1 MKRNMRYAILLAAFF
16 SGSSQAQLA
25 GHSRPITVT
34 FTGVVTNSATD
45 TIRIRQ
51 SDGSFTNY
59 TGPLP
64 DFPYRDG
71 EQVSIS
77 FNTVVPTAAYYD
89 YIGQTA
95 VDGIYR
101 VELAGPNNA
110 TTSTFGRVQ
119 SVSLPGGTRVTDN
132 SGQPFGIG
140 GLSIVYNA
148 NSDSYSIDFGAPS
161 AYNQPANGVG
171 VIGLLDGPGLAYDP
185 ATQTLTRVN
194 SSCVGGSSVG
204 CATGGPGGYNF
215 RLASDTVSSGNVAVF
230 GPDPNGVGG
239 PLSAILG
246 LFDFGFTGSWNLPT
260 YGAGSPGDPVEVP
273 EPSMLF
279 LFGGGVLALAARR
292 RRRAIAA

>member
-1 MKRNMRYAILLAAFF
+1 MRHIGYAVLLAAIFPVTA
-16 SGSSQAQLA
+16 QAQLA
-25 GHSRPITVT
+25 GQSRPITVT
-34 FTGVVTNSATD
+34 FSGVVTNSATD

-51 SDGSFTNY
+51 SDGTFTNY

-101 VELAGPNNA
+101 VALVGPNNG
-110 TTSTFGRVQ
+110 TTNPFGQVR

-132 SGQPFGIG
+132 SGQPFSVG

-148 NSDSYSIDFGAPS
+148 NSDSYSIDFGAPP

-185 ATQTLTRVN
+185 VTQTFSRVN
-194 SSCVGGSSVG
+194 STCVGGSSTG
-204 CATGGPGGYNF
+204 CALGGPGGYNF
-215 RLASDTVSSGNVAVF
+215 RLASDSVSTGNVPIF

-246 LFDFGFTGSWNLPT
+246 LFDFGFSGSWNLPT
-260 YGAGSPGDPVEVP
+260 YGAGSPVDPVEVP
-273 EPSMLF
+273 EPSMLL
-279 LFGGGVLALAARR
+279 LFGGGVAALAARR
-292 RRRAIAA
+292 RRRPAAD